1 MISEE
6 KLAILERFGDGDTR
20 DLVRELKLARSLYEA
35 AREVATALRHVNDDT
50 ECELQMEV
58 AYLENCLR
66 HIAAEHPRR
75 ESRAGWMAN
84 QALAHKLD
92 PR

>member
-1 MISEE
+1 
-6 KLAILERFGDGDTR
+6 
-20 DLVRELKLARSLYEA
+20 
-35 AREVATALRHVNDDT
+35 
-50 ECELQMEV
+50 
-58 AYLENCLR
+58 LENCLR